1 MKVHRSVYQ
10 AGLIVL
16 LSTSAIVDVLSAQE
30 YDYADDYGDYQQGG
44 AAGDYYGAQEDGYYA
59 QEEDTL
65 YHDYARHQQDKA
77 GL

>member
-1 MKVHRSVYQ
+1 MKVHRSLHH
-10 AGLIVL
+10 ACLTVL
-16 LSTSAIVDVLSAQE
+16 LSTHVFVDVLSAQE
-30 YDYADDYGDYQQGG
+30 YDYADDYGDYQQGS
-44 AAGDYYGAQEDGYYA
+44 AGDYYGGQDDGYYA

>member
-1 MKVHRSVYQ
+1 MKVHRSIYHV
-10 AGLIVL
+10 LMMVL
-16 LSTSAIVDVLSAQE
+16 LSTSIMAVLSAQE
-30 YDYADDYGDYQQGG
+30 YDYAEDYGDYQQGG
-44 AAGDYYGAQEDGYYA
+44 AGDYYGGQDDGYYA